1 VKNVSHATD
10 EQLQATM
17 ALADELERKGV
28 LDGDNIKTGLAQLS
42 TFGLTN
48 DAVRGLG

>member
-1 VKNVSHATD
+1 MKNVSHATD